1 MRLTRSV
8 TLDLPTDLLDPF
20 EAAAI
25 AKGISLN
32 QAVEAAIKN
41 ALGGTQPSIR
51 TNAQDR
57 GAREALTKL
66 KERTTALE
74 ALTQQMTTHMR
85 MLQDDVD
92 GLKRPEHQSPQERI
106 AEYLPTHSDDFA
118 ADF

>member
-66 KERTTALE
+66 KERTT
-74 ALTQQMTTHMR
+74 THMR

>member
-1 MRLTRSV
+1 MRPTRSV
-8 TLDLPTDLLDPF
+8 TLDLPADLLDTL

-32 QAVEAAIKN
+32 QAVET
-41 ALGGTQPSIR
+41 ALQNSPGGTHPSS
-51 TNAQDR
+51 NANTQDR

-66 KERTTALE
+66 KERTAALE

-85 MLQDDVD
+85 MLQEEVD
-92 GLKRPEHQSPQERI
+92 GLKRPEQQSPQERI
-106 AEYLPTHSDDFA
+106 AEFLPTCSDDFA

>member
-41 ALGGTQPSIR
+41 AP
-51 TNAQDR
+51 A
-57 GAREALTKL
+57 
-66 KERTTALE
+66 
-74 ALTQQMTTHMR
+74 
-85 MLQDDVD
+85 
-92 GLKRPEHQSPQERI
+92 EHNPASERI
-106 AEYLPTHSDDFA
+106 WTLAHVKH
-118 ADF
+118 